1 MTKRFI
7 VTGGPGS
14 GKSTLLEHLA
24 AQGMQTTLEA
34 GRAIIQMQE
43 HIGGSAL
50 PWLSPEKFAEQMLTW
65 EVYSYRLAR
74 GDICLYD
81 RGVPDIIGY
90 LNLSQ
95 LPIPKHLKKAAELY
109 RYQPQVFIAPSWAE
123 IYCQDEQRKQDY
135 PLAVKTYQAMCDIY
149 TELGYQLY
157 ELPKASIEDRADFV
171 RKIISLQV
179 ES

>member
-7 VTGGPGS
+7 ITGGPGS
-14 GKSTLLEHLA
+14 GKSTLLAYLA
-24 AQGMQTTLEA
+24 AQGIQTSIEA

-43 HIGGSAL
+43 RIGGSAL
-50 PWLSPEKFAEQMLTW
+50 PWRSPEKFAEQMLTW
-65 EVYSYRLAR
+65 EVYSYELAKD
-74 GDICLYD
+74 DICLYD
-81 RGVPDIIGY
+81 RGVPDILGY

-95 LPIPKHLKKAAELY
+95 LPIPEYLKKAAELY
-109 RYQPQVFIAPSWAE
+109 PYQPQVLIAPPWFE

-157 ELPKASIEDRADFV
+157 ELPKASVEERADFV
-171 RKIISLQV
+171 HKVISLQV
-179 ES
+179 EN